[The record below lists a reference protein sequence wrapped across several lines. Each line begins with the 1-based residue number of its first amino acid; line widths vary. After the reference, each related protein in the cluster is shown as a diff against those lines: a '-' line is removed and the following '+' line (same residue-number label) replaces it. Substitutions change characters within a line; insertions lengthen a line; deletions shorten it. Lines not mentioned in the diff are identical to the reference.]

1 MTVAIPPVAASRAQ
15 TKVERWTR
23 VSVAFA
29 VATIVLVV
37 LLALLPFWFGPNTT
51 EKLTE
56 LFVLIILAA
65 MWNALAGYAGLVS
78 IGQQAF
84 IGIGAYA
91 VIVISDHGIN
101 AYVAVLLGALF
112 CGLVS
117 LPTSWL
123 VFRLRGGQFAIGM
136 WVVAELFRL
145 LVTNDQSVGGG
156 TGRSL
161 DALNVYAPADRQAYT
176 YWVALALMTSLILI
190 GFILLRSRLG
200 ASLQAIRDDERAA
213 ESVGVPVARAKR
225 TVFLLAA
232 VGCGAAGAI
241 TMTNTLT
248 VTPASIFG
256 VQWSAYMIFMV
267 LVGGLGTFEGPVLG
281 ALILFGIQQEFQNDG
296 SWYLVGLGAVAIA
309 VTLILPRGV
318 WGWVVGRFHLRLVPV
333 GYTLRG
339 LSASLLGAREAA
351 GAAHGTGTPGAPPTA
366 SGEAGAVVPAPKEHG

>member
-1 MTVAIPPVAASRAQ
+1 MTVASSPVSPAPPR

-23 VSVAFA
+23 VSIVFA
-29 VATIVLVV
+29 AGTLGLLVI
-37 LLALLPFWFGPNTT
+37 LALLPFWFGPNTT

-91 VIVISDHGIN
+91 VIVLTDHGIN
-101 AYVAVLLGALF
+101 GYVAVVLGALF

-145 LVTNDQSVGGG
+145 LVTNDQAVGGG

-161 DALNVYAPADRQAYT
+161 DVLNVYSPADRQAYT
-176 YWVALALMTSLILI
+176 YWVALGLMAVLILLTL
-190 GFILLRSRLG
+190 ILLRSRTG
-200 ASLQAIRDDERAA
+200 ASLQAIRDDEPAA
-213 ESVGVPVARAKR
+213 ESIGVRVARTKR
-225 TVFLLAA
+225 VVFVLAA
-232 VGCGAAGAI
+232 VGCGAAGTI
-241 TMTNTLT
+241 TIANTLI
-248 VTPASIFG
+248 VTPSSIFS

-296 SWYLVGLGAVAIA
+296 SWYLVGLGAAAIA
-309 VTLILPRGV
+309 VTLILPRGL
-318 WGWVVGRFHLRLVPV
+318 WGWVIDRFNLRLVPV

-339 LSASLLGAREAA
+339 LGSSLVSRGRGGSPATQETGSSAVR
-351 GAAHGTGTPGAPPTA
+351 
-366 SGEAGAVVPAPKEHG
+366 VPEELH

>member
-1 MTVAIPPVAASRAQ
+1 MSAVTAGAEVQPSR
-15 TKVERWTR
+15 TKVQRWTR
-23 VSVAFA
+23 ASLAFA
-29 VATIVLVV
+29 GGTVGLVV
-37 LLALLPFWFGPNTT
+37 LLALLPYWFGPNVT

-78 IGQQAF
+78 VGQQAF

-91 VIVISDHGIN
+91 VIVFTDHGVN
-101 AYVAVLLGALF
+101 GYVAVVLAALF

-117 LPTSWL
+117 LPTSLL

-145 LVTNDQSVGGG
+145 LVTNDQSIGGG

-161 DALNVYAPADRQAYT
+161 DVLNVYSPADRQAYT
-176 YWVALALMTSLILI
+176 YWVALGLMAALILI

-200 ASLQAIRDDERAA
+200 ASLQAIRDDEPAA

-225 TVFLLAA
+225 VVFLFAA

-241 TMTNTLT
+241 TIANTLI
-248 VTPASIFG
+248 VTPDSIFS
-256 VQWSAYMIFMV
+256 VQWSAFMIFMV

-281 ALILFGIQQEFQNDG
+281 ALVLFGIQQEFSNDG

-309 VTLILPRGV
+309 ATLILPRGI
-318 WGWVVGRFHLRLVPV
+318 WGEIVDRFRIRLVPV
-333 GYTLRG
+333 GYTLRQ
-339 LSASLLGAREAA
+339 LLRAQA
-351 GAAHGTGTPGAPPTA
+351 PAPP
-366 SGEAGAVVPAPKEHG
+366 E